1 MRGVRKACLVA
12 VVLGC
17 LAPDGWCLDY
27 VSDIM
32 PIFDAKCF
40 DCHSK
45 REGVSKGSLQ
55 LDNLVDMEEIYV
67 GPYASMKPGKPD
79 ESDLVR
85 YISDPADPDTMP
97 PKGKGDRLSG
107 EEIALVKRW
116 LAEGAKVRP
125 DTPGTLAAKTVSPD
139 FYSWRNSDGKEIK
152 ARFAGVSG
160 QNVELLLAN
169 GVKYSYPLDKLD
181 SESQALARELD
192 AKKK

>member
-1 MRGVRKACLVA
+1 MLGMRKVALVS
-12 VVLGC
+12 VVLCCPG
-17 LAPDGWCLDY
+17 LTAMALDY

-55 LDNLVDMEEIYV
+55 LDNLVDMEEIYI
-67 GPYASMKPGKPD
+67 GPYASMKPGKPE

-97 PKGKGDRLSG
+97 PKGKGERLTG
-107 EEIALVKRW
+107 EEIGLVKRW
-116 LAEGAKVRP
+116 LAEGANVHPQKSRAM
-125 DTPGTLAAKTVSPD
+125 TAKTVSAE
-139 FYSWRNSDGKEIK
+139 FHSWRNSGGKEIK
-152 ARFAGVSG
+152 ARFAGLAG
-160 QNVELLLAN
+160 QKVELLLAN

-181 SESQALARELD
+181 TESQALARELD
-192 AKKK
+192 SKK

>member
-1 MRGVRKACLVA
+1 MRKVSLVSA
-12 VVLGC
+12 LLCC
-17 LAPDGWCLDY
+17 LAPAGWALDY

-55 LDNLVDMEEIYV
+55 LDNLVDMEEIYI

-85 YISDPADPDTMP
+85 YISDPADSDTMP
-97 PKGKGDRLSG
+97 PKGKGERLTG

-116 LAEGAKVRP
+116 LAEGARVHPEK
-125 DTPGTLAAKTVSPD
+125 PGTMAAKTVSPE
-139 FYSWRNSDGKEIK
+139 FHSWRNSDGKEIK
-152 ARFAGVSG
+152 ARFAGLLD
-160 QNVELLLAN
+160 QKVELLLAN
-169 GVKYSYPLDKLD
+169 GVKYSYPLDKLNP
-181 SESQALARELD
+181 ESQALAREL
-192 AKKK
+192 ASKK